1 MVNRVRAI
9 EWKQSLSG
17 TGMDRLCKL
26 TNSISLYN
34 QLLFLSPSF
43 PSSPSF
49 THLVVNSDS
58 AHIVW
63 PFRLELLFFSHFAHW
78 NPLRLD
84 LKGSWQISHILQWLE
99 LHMLWLPVR
108 IKYLSRLKHSNKCQ
122 MLKLFN
128 FEGDFI
134 GFHFKFESKPL
145 ANTGLKLNV
154 ISRLLW

>member
-17 TGMDRLCKL
+17 TGIDRLCKL

-34 QLLFLSPSF
+34 QLLFLSS
-43 PSSPSF
+43 SSPSSVF
-49 THLVVNSDS
+49 HSLGRQ
-58 AHIVW
+58 
-63 PFRLELLFFSHFAHW
+63 FRQCAYCMTFSVGVTFFSHFAHW

-99 LHMLWLPVR
+99 LHMLWLPGR